1 MIENWLFIF
10 ALLAVLL
17 VPGPTNALLA
27 SIAQQ
32 QGIAKTF
39 QLVPVQLLGYIYGIS
54 LWALF
59 IHLTLPTWP
68 LLIEIL
74 HFFSVIYMLWLA
86 LHLWKS
92 SDLEKHSQNHK
103 TLKSKQ
109 LFIST
114 LKNPK
119 CILFAAG
126 IFPVWTWDSIE
137 NYAIVMLVFSLCLIP
152 SAFFW
157 MCFGRSALLGKVKG
171 LSTDQFY
178 KASAMLLMICMLP
191 MLWHFF

>member
-1 MIENWLFIF
+1 MAKLKDVNTKDHEPIIWIDDPISSLDSNHVFFIYS
-10 ALLAVLL
+10 LIKGEIVK
-17 VPGPTNALLA
+17 TN
-27 SIAQQ
+27 
-32 QGIAKTF
+32 KF
-39 QLVPVQLLGYIYGIS
+39 
-54 LWALF
+54 
-59 IHLTLPTWP
+59 
-68 LLIEIL
+68 
-74 HFFSVIYMLWLA
+74 
-86 LHLWKS
+86 
-92 SDLEKHSQNHK
+92 
-103 TLKSKQ
+103 KQ

-152 SAFFW
+152 SALFW